1 MESRKNEVSRVA
13 AASIT
18 ECSSCSS
25 PLFNACTNAAVVEKP
40 CRPATASNRS
50 AINSVFSGVR
60 ERPEPRFRRLARN
73 SNSSPSIAA
82 ALHQPD
88 FRQFRLHDLFVEGLE
103 QIFIR
108 PRANG
113 FGDLRD
119 IIFCRAKDHDGLG
132 A

>member
-1 MESRKNEVSRVA
+1 MASRKNDVSRVV

-18 ECSSCSS
+18 ECSSRSS
-25 PLFNACTNAAVVEKP
+25 PLLSACTSAGTVEKP
-40 CRPATASNRS
+40 CRSATAFNRPVISS
-50 AINSVFSGVR
+50 ALSGVR

-73 SNSSPSIAA
+73 SNSSPFIAA

-119 IIFCRAKDHDGLG
+119 IIFC
-132 A
+132 